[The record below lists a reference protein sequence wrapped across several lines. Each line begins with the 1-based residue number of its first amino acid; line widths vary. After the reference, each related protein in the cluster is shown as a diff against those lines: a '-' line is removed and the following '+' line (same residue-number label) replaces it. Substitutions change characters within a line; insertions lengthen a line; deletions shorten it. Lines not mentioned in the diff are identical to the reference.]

1 MTIREATIQDIG
13 ELEKIRNAV
22 KENALSDPALI
33 NADHYEEFLTRRG
46 KGWVCEEEGI
56 ITGFAIADL
65 QQHNVWALFVRPGF
79 EGQGIG
85 RLLHDTML
93 NWYFSHSKKDIWL
106 STAPGTRAELFYRK
120 AGWAECGIHGNNE
133 TKFEMSYD
141 EWIRLNQD

>member
-46 KGWVCEEEGI
+46 KGWVCEMEGI
-56 ITGFAIADL
+56 ITGFAVADL
-65 QQHNVWALFVRPGF
+65 QLHNVWALFVRPGF
-79 EGQGIG
+79 EGKGIG
-85 RLLHDTML
+85 RMLHDTML
-93 NWYFSHSKKDIWL
+93 NWYFSHSTEDIWL

-120 AGWAECGIHGNNE
+120 AGWTECGTHGNNE
-133 TKFEMSYD
+133 TKFEMSYT
-141 EWIRLNQD
+141 EWFRLNQD